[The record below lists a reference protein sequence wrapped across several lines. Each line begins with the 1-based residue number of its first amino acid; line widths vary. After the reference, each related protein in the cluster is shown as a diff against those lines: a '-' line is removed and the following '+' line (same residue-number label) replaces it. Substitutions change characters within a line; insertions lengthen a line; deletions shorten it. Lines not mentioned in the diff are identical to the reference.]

1 MPISDDCASGI
12 HEYCGPCDC
21 LCHGVTLEPSQA
33 QAIWKF
39 LMHEWISPEDDE
51 LNAAVR
57 AIGQYVREYT
67 IRLKLK

>member
-12 HEYCGPCDC
+12 HDYCGPCDC
-21 LCHGVTLEPSQA
+21 LCHGVLLSPTEA

-39 LMHEWISPEDDE
+39 LMYEWITPEDDE

-57 AIGQYVREYT
+57 AISAYVKEHNKTRNA
-67 IRLKLK
+67 K